1 MSESTNDLLEV
12 LRTTKIDYVEIPKES
27 LEFFEDP
34 EETTQKVTEITSTLM
49 ASSVRTIENN
59 INDVLRMKGHTTD
72 PWSRK
77 VSLLGSMNLTKY
89 RRGKSLGYKSVPFS

>member
-27 LEFFEDP
+27 LEFFESRR
-34 EETTQKVTEITSTLM
+34 TTQKVTEITSTLM

-72 PWSRK
+72 HMVKKGIFTGINEPH
-77 VSLLGSMNLTKY
+77 
-89 RRGKSLGYKSVPFS
+89 